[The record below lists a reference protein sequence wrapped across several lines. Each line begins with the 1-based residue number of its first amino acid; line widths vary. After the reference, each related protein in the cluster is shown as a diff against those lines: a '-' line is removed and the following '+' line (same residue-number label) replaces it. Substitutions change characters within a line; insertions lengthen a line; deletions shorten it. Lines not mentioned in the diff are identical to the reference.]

1 METIVNAI
9 IRTGKNKFGLSFD
22 SENEVLIIEIT
33 ENPEK
38 GKANKEIIKELKKFF
53 KSEIEL
59 VSGIKSKKKII
70 KISLPK
76 QEVLNLLN
84 NTN

>member
-1 METIVNAI
+1 MNAI

-22 SENEVLIIEIT
+22 KENDLLFIEVT
-33 ENPEK
+33 ERPDK

-53 KSEIEL
+53 RTDIEL
-59 VSGIKSKKKII
+59 VSGLKSKEKVIRI
-70 KISLPK
+70 NLAK

-84 NTN
+84 PTN

>member
-1 METIVNAI
+1 MEAIMNAL
-9 IRTGKNKFGLSFD
+9 IRTGKKKFGLSFD
-22 SENEVLIIEIT
+22 SENELLIIEIT

-59 VSGIKSKKKII
+59 VSGLKSKKKRI